1 MKNIDL
7 YKKAEEKLIKI
18 LESKNSNVLEEA
30 IDLLYKMFE
39 KYNWIG
45 IYILKN
51 NYLLLGPWR
60 GEQATEHIR
69 IPVGKGVCGSAAKT
83 GKTEIVNDVNNDK
96 RYLSCF
102 VSTKSEIVVPI
113 KKNNVIIG
121 EIDIDSDCLGSFD
134 SMDELLLDKI
144 AKNEKFIESILS
156 YDI

>member
-7 YKKAEEKLIKI
+7 YKEVEEKFKKI
-18 LESKNSNVLEEA
+18 LETQNSNILEKT

-45 IYILKN
+45 IYIIKN
-51 NYLLLGPWR
+51 NNLFLGPWR

-69 IPVGKGVCGSAAKT
+69 IPVGKGVCGAAAKT

-113 KKNNVIIG
+113 KKNDIIIG
-121 EIDIDSDCLGSFD
+121 EIDIDSDYLGSFD
-134 SMDELLLDKI
+134 SKDKILLDKI
-144 AKNEKFIESILS
+144 AKNKKFIESILN

>member
-1 MKNIDL
+1 MKNMGL
-7 YKKAEEKLIKI
+7 YKEVEEKFKKI
-18 LESKNSNVLEEA
+18 LESQNSNILEEA

-45 IYILKN
+45 IYIIKN

-113 KKNNVIIG
+113 KKNDIIIG
-121 EIDIDSDCLGSFD
+121 EIDIDSDYLESFD
-134 SMDELLLDKI
+134 SKDKLLLDKI
-144 AKNEKFIESILS
+144 AKNKKFIESILN

>member
-7 YKKAEEKLIKI
+7 YKKAEEKFIKI
-18 LESKNSNVLEEA
+18 LELKNSNILEET

-45 IYILKN
+45 IYIIKN

-113 KKNNVIIG
+113 KKNNVTIG
-121 EIDIDSDCLGSFD
+121 EIDIDSDYLGSFD
-134 SMDELLLDKI
+134 SMDKLLLDKI
-144 AKNEKFIESILS
+144 AKNEEFIESILI

>member
-1 MKNIDL
+1 MEDVL
-7 YKKAEEKLIKI
+7 YKEMVLIKI
-18 LESKNSNVLEEA
+18 LESKNSDILEES

-45 IYILKN
+45 IYIIKN